1 MVHLDRRFNSTAI
14 FSALSHGHLSNA
26 SSNAEIARQKKRK
39 REERRER
46 GRRGRDKKDT
56 NYTPRHVDTSHAW
69 YKAHAA
75 KEDG

>member
-26 SSNAEIARQKKRK
+26 EIARQKKRK
-39 REERRER
+39 REGKAGKREERE
-46 GRRGRDKKDT
+46 RDKKDT

>member
-14 FSALSHGHLSNA
+14 FSALSHLSNA
-26 SSNAEIARQKKRK
+26 SLMLKLLDRK
-39 REERRER
+39 REKEKGKKERR
-46 GRRGRDKKDT
+46 RRGRDKKDT

-75 KEDG
+75 R